1 MQECAVA
8 DRLEDLSAAGVS
20 IWLDDL
26 SRKLLATGALK
37 RLVDHSHVVG
47 ITSNPTIFANAIGG
61 SADYDDQIRKLA
73 QRGTSTAEALRL
85 LTVADVRSACDV
97 LRPVYNATDSIDGR
111 VSIEVDPRLAHDT
124 ADAITEARQLWQ
136 LVDRPNLFI
145 KIPATKAGL
154 PAIAQCLAE
163 GISVNVT
170 LIFSLQRYAEVMG
183 AFLEGMERAI
193 AAGRNPTTL
202 ASVASF
208 FVIRVDTEID
218 KRLELIA
225 TPEARALKGQ
235 AAIANA
241 RLAYEQYERMFGS
254 SRWDAL
260 AAAGARPQRPLWA
273 STGVKD
279 PSYDETRYVVE
290 LVTKGV
296 VNTMPQA
303 TLAAVANHGS
313 IRGDTI
319 RLFYTDAR
327 QVLRDIAAV
336 GVDYDDVMGLLEA
349 DGIAK
354 FESSW
359 ALVSAELGD
368 RLRATSSA
376 SQRSHIAAS
385 R

>member
-1 MQECAVA
+1 
-8 DRLEDLSAAGVS
+8 
-20 IWLDDL
+20 
-26 SRKLLATGALK
+26 
-37 RLVDHSHVVG
+37 
-47 ITSNPTIFANAIGG
+47 
-61 SADYDDQIRKLA
+61 
-73 QRGTSTAEALRL
+73 
-85 LTVADVRSACDV
+85 
-97 LRPVYNATDSIDGR
+97 
-111 VSIEVDPRLAHDT
+111 VSIEVDPRHAHNT
-124 ADAITEARQLWQ
+124 AEAVTEARQLWR

-145 KIPATKAGL
+145 KIPATEAGL
-154 PAIAQCLAE
+154 PAITRCLAE

-170 LIFSLQRYAEVMG
+170 LIFSLRRYAAVID
-183 AFLEGMERAI
+183 AFLDGMERAI
-193 AAGRNPTTL
+193 AAGRDLTTI

-208 FVIRVDTEID
+208 FVSRIDTEID
-218 KRLELIA
+218 KRLDLIA

-241 RLAYEQYERMFGS
+241 RLAYEQYERMFDS

-279 PSYDETRYVVE
+279 PTYDETRYVVE

-303 TLAAVANHGS
+303 TLAAVADHGR

-319 RLFYTDAR
+319 RTFYTDSH
-327 QVLRDIAAV
+327 QVLRDLAAV
-336 GVDYDDVMGLLEA
+336 GVDYDDVVGLLEA

-368 RLRATSSA
+368 RLRPTSSA
-376 SQRSHIAAS
+376 SQRSHVAAS